1 MSESKELLEATIK
14 GLEERLGQVNMDLK
28 AKQKEL
34 EDVNKPEMTSEMYDT
49 LETCLT
55 DGLQE
60 ALGNL
65 SSDDL
70 EKEFGMEYDGKVYL
84 ESFSLEE
91 YPLVESVLSE
101 INNKFK
107 IIEDKE

>member
-1 MSESKELLEATIK
+1 MGFIQE
-14 GLEERLGQVNMDLK
+14 LEEKLSQLGGELNT
-28 AKQKEL
+28 KQQEL
-34 EDVNKPEMTSEMYDT
+34 ADVNKPEMTSEMYDI

-84 ESFSLEE
+84 ESIQVQEDGF
-91 YPLVESVLSE
+91 VESVMGE
-101 INNKFK
+101 INRQSKTRSIRSTYK
-107 IIEDKE
+107 